1 MSINKVFLC
10 GNITRNPEI
19 RKTANGSAVLS
30 FSIAVNDRIKN
41 QQTGQWEDRPN
52 FFDCV
57 MFGPRADS
65 IVHYMT
71 KGMKVAIEGKLRWNQ
86 WEKDGVKRSRVD
98 VVIDDIELMQRR
110 SNADAVAPEFRE
122 QQDNQQV
129 QYQTVC
135 AGDDT
140 AAMVASAFGSETP
153 MVYEQDIPF

>member
-1 MSINKVFLC
+1 MSINKVLLC

-65 IVHYMT
+65 IVHYMS
-71 KGMKVAIEGKLRWNQ
+71 KGMKVAIEGRLRWKQ
-86 WEKDGVKRSRVD
+86 WEKDGAKRSKVD
-98 VVIDDIELMQRR
+98 VVVDDIELMQRR
-110 SNADAVAPEFRE
+110 QEAVAPEFRE
-122 QQDNQQV
+122 QREHQV
-129 QYQTVC
+129 QYRSVS

-140 AAMVASAFGSETP
+140 ASMVASTFGAETP

>member
-19 RKTANGSAVLS
+19 RKTANGSSVLG

-65 IVHYMT
+65 IVHYMA
-71 KGMKVAIEGKLRWNQ
+71 KGMKVAIEGRLRWNQ
-86 WEKDGVKRSRVD
+86 WEKDGAKRRRVD

-110 SNADAVAPEFRE
+110 SNAEAVTPEFRE
-122 QQDNQQV
+122 QQQV
-129 QYQTVC
+129 HYQSVG
-135 AGDDT
+135 AGDET
-140 AAMVASAFGSETP
+140 AAMVASTFGAETP

>member
-19 RKTANGSAVLS
+19 RKTANGSAVLG

-86 WEKDGVKRSRVD
+86 WEKDGVKRSKVD

-122 QQDNQQV
+122 QQSQQV
-129 QYQTVC
+129 HYQSVS
-135 AGDDT
+135 AGNDN

>member
-19 RKTANGSAVLS
+19 RKTANGSSVLG

-65 IVHYMT
+65 IVHYMS
-71 KGMKVAIEGKLRWNQ
+71 KGMKVAIEGRLRWNQ
-86 WEKDGVKRSRVD
+86 WEKDGVKRSKVD

-110 SNADAVAPEFRE
+110 SNADAVAPEFRD
-122 QQDNQQV
+122 QQTQQV
-129 QYQTVC
+129 HYQSVS
-135 AGDDT
+135 AGDDN

>member
-30 FSIAVNDRIKN
+30 FSIAVNDRIRN
-41 QQTGQWEDRPN
+41 QQTGQ
-52 FFDCV
+52 
-57 MFGPRADS
+57 
-65 IVHYMT
+65 
-71 KGMKVAIEGKLRWNQ
+71 AIEGRLRWNQ
-86 WEKDGVKRSRVD
+86 WEKDGVKRSRID

-122 QQDNQQV
+122 QQAQQV
-129 QYQTVC
+129 HYQSVS
-135 AGDDT
+135 AGDDN
-140 AAMVASAFGSETP
+140 AAMVASTFGSETP

>member
-19 RKTANGSAVLS
+19 RKTANGSAVLG

-122 QQDNQQV
+122 QQSQQV
-129 QYQTVC
+129 HYQSVS
-135 AGDDT
+135 AGNDN
-140 AAMVASAFGSETP
+140 AAMVASAFGSETS

>member
-19 RKTANGSAVLS
+19 RKTANGSSVLG

-122 QQDNQQV
+122 QQTQQV
-129 QYQTVC
+129 HYQSVS
-135 AGDDT
+135 AGDDN

>member
-71 KGMKVAIEGKLRWNQ
+71 KGMKVAVEGKLRWNQ
-86 WEKDGVKRSRVD
+86 FEKDGVKRSKVD

-122 QQDNQQV
+122 QQSQQV
-129 QYQTVC
+129 HYQSVS
-135 AGDDT
+135 AGDDN

>member
-19 RKTANGSAVLS
+19 RKTANGSSVLG
-30 FSIAVNDRIKN
+30 FSIAVNDRINN

-65 IVHYMT
+65 IVHYMS
-71 KGMKVAIEGKLRWNQ
+71 KGMKVAIEGRLRWNQ
-86 WEKDGVKRSRVD
+86 WEKDGVKRSRID

-122 QQDNQQV
+122 QQAQQV
-129 QYQTVC
+129 HYQSVS
-135 AGDDT
+135 AGDDN

>member
-19 RKTANGSAVLS
+19 RKTANGSSVLG

-65 IVHYMT
+65 IVHYMS
-71 KGMKVAIEGKLRWNQ
+71 KGMKVAIEGRLRWNQ
-86 WEKDGVKRSRVD
+86 WEKDGAKRSRVD

-122 QQDNQQV
+122 QQQV
-129 QYQTVC
+129 HYQSVG
-135 AGDDT
+135 AGDET
-140 AAMVASAFGSETP
+140 AAMVANTFGDETS

>member
-19 RKTANGSAVLS
+19 RKTANGSAVLG

-65 IVHYMT
+65 IVHYMA
-71 KGMKVAIEGKLRWNQ
+71 KGMKVSIEGKLRWNQ
-86 WEKDGVKRSRVD
+86 WEKDGVKRSKVD
-98 VVIDDIELMQRR
+98 VVIDNIELMQRR
-110 SNADAVAPEFRE
+110 SNADDLAPEFRE
-122 QQDNQQV
+122 QQAQQV
-129 QYQTVC
+129 HYQSVS
-135 AGDDT
+135 AGDDN
-140 AAMVASAFGSETP
+140 AAMVASTFGSETP

>member
-19 RKTANGSAVLS
+19 RKTANGSSVLG

-65 IVHYMT
+65 IVHYMA
-71 KGMKVAIEGKLRWNQ
+71 KGMKVAIEGRLRWNQ
-86 WEKDGVKRSRVD
+86 WEKDGAKRRRVD

-110 SNADAVAPEFRE
+110 SNAEAVAPEFRE
-122 QQDNQQV
+122 QQQV
-129 QYQTVC
+129 HYQSVG
-135 AGDDT
+135 AGDET
-140 AAMVASAFGSETP
+140 AAMVASTFGAETP

>member
-65 IVHYMT
+65 IVHCMT

-110 SNADAVAPEFRE
+110 SNVDAVAPEFRE
-122 QQDNQQV
+122 HQSQQV
-129 QYQTVC
+129 HYQSVS
-135 AGDDT
+135 AGDDN